1 MINGSEYH
9 YVVNTSAFSKGSK
22 KGMLSKDKVT
32 IKGRVGNS
40 LIVKS
45 DNPNLD
51 GKIIPYRNLIKAGNP
66 EEKRSSSR
74 LLSSLFSK
82 LDKIINLDKIIAEN
96 KPKIIKPNK
105 ARELRQLGVDI

>member
-1 MINGSEYH
+1 MTLCSIVIQSKKKNRIYFTPEQVYNSGRLMKMISLKDAAMRKNGKKYWNENMINGSEYH

-51 GKIIPYRNLIKAGNP
+51 GKIILT
-66 EEKRSSSR
+66 ET
-74 LLSSLFSK
+74 L
-82 LDKIINLDKIIAEN
+82 
-96 KPKIIKPNK
+96 
-105 ARELRQLGVDI
+105 